1 MERQNRVNPVVKME
15 SFEAESAARNVLIEL
30 TEIFY
35 HRFEEQEL
43 KIKALGD
50 VNVGHKERFEGI
62 DNMIKRITTN
72 MQETLSY
79 DRRI

>member
-1 MERQNRVNPVVKME
+1 ME

-35 HRFEEQEL
+35 HRFEEQEQ
-43 KIKALGD
+43 KIKQLGD
-50 VNVGHKERFEGI
+50 VNMGHKERFEGI

-79 DRRI
+79 DRRIQTLD